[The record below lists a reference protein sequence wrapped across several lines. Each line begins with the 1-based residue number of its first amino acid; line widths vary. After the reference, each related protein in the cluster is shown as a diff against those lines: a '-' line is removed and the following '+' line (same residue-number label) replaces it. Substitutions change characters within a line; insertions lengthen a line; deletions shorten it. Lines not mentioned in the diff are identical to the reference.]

1 MLRRLL
7 IILLAFSVFGYGGAL
22 AFDMH
27 GSQAADPTHAVAG
40 TDDLSG
46 DQGHASDA
54 DHCCHGVTHLLGL
67 GSSIA
72 PGLHFDKLIP
82 VAAHAADFHS
92 FTPPA
97 LLRPPIAA

>member
-1 MLRRLL
+1 MPRRLL
-7 IILLAFSVFGYGGAL
+7 IILLALSVFGYGSAL

-27 GSQAADPTHAVAG
+27 GSKATDPVHATVG
-40 TDDLSG
+40 LDDPAG

-54 DHCCHGVTHLLGL
+54 DHCCHGAAHLLGF
-67 GSSIA
+67 GASIA
-72 PGLHFDKLIP
+72 PGPHFDKLIP
-82 VAAHAADFHS
+82 VAADAADFHS